1 MSIQWYPGHMHKAQK
16 QIKEILPQVDL
27 LIEVLDARI
36 PYSSENPQIAELR
49 GDTPCIK
56 VLSKTD
62 LADPAMTERWQE
74 FFEREKGVK
83 TLGITTTQPAK
94 TKQLIDLCKKLLPE
108 KVDAGKTIHTMI
120 VGIPNVGKST
130 LINTLAG
137 RPIARTGN
145 EPAVTKSQQR
155 INLGDGIIL
164 LDTPGILWPKV
175 ENPKSSYRLAAT
187 GAIKDTAMEYA
198 DVAYFVADYLLSAYP
213 QLLKERF
220 DLETLPATEVEL
232 MDKIAA
238 RRGCLR
244 TGGIANTHKVSEI
257 LINELRTATLGRITL
272 EAPEMVAIEAIE
284 VAEAIARKAE
294 KKAQR
299 LRDRKKGTRDSDR
312 QVREKFASKGL
323 DPLTGQAPPAAEK
336 KVTEKKKPA
345 TQTQP
350 AAAKKTG
357 GAKASG
363 PKKSTTTAK
372 ATGDRR
378 LGPRIVGVGGRP
390 GGRSGPKKPRS
401 R

>member
-16 QIKEILPQVDL
+16 QIKEILPKVDL

-36 PYSSENPQIAELR
+36 PFSSENPHIAELR
-49 GDTPCIK
+49 GDKPCIK

-62 LADPAMTERWQE
+62 LADPEMTARWQE
-74 FFEREKGVK
+74 YFEREKGVK

-94 TKQLIDLCKKLLPE
+94 TKQLIDLCKKLLPH
-108 KVDAGKTIHTMI
+108 KADGQDTIYTMI

-137 RPIARTGN
+137 RPIAKTGN

-164 LDTPGILWPKV
+164 MDTPGILWPKV

-198 DVAYFVADYLLSAYP
+198 DVAYFAADYLLTAYP
-213 QLLKERF
+213 ELLKQRF
-220 DLETLPATEVEL
+220 DIDELPHTEIEL

-244 TGGIANTHKVSEI
+244 SGGIANTHKVSEI
-257 LINELRTATLGRITL
+257 LINELRDGSLGLITL
-272 EAPEMVAIEAIE
+272 ETPEMIDIEKVE
-284 VAEAIARKAE
+284 VAKAIALKAE

-299 LRDRKKGTRDSDR
+299 LRDRKKGTRDGEQ
-312 QVREKFASKGL
+312 QVRNKFERRGL
-323 DPLTGQAPPAAEK
+323 DPLTGQEVQKAKPKTPAKKKTKNAPPANGV
-336 KVTEKKKPA
+336 KVSST
-345 TQTQP
+345 
-350 AAAKKTG
+350 
-357 GAKASG
+357 
-363 PKKSTTTAK
+363 KKSANTTKTTK
-372 ATGDRR
+372 TSGNKH
-378 LGPRIVGVGGRP
+378 LGPRIAGLSSRP
-390 GGRSGPKKPRS
+390 NKPR
-401 R
+401 RR

>member
-1 MSIQWYPGHMHKAQK
+1 MNSARKKAAEAMAK
-16 QIKEILPQVDL
+16 IDVV
-27 LIEVLDARI
+27 IEVVDARL
-36 PYSSENPQIAELR
+36 PAASSNPMIAALR
-49 GDTPCIK
+49 AHRQRPCLK
-56 VLSKTD
+56 LLNKSD
-62 LADPAMTERWQE
+62 LADPAVTAEWLAHFNRQP
-74 FFEREKGVK
+74 GVK
-83 TLGITTTQPAK
+83 AVAIS
-94 TKQLIDLCKKLLPE
+94 CKKPAEVARVPKLCQQLAPHRNDGT
-108 KVDAGKTIHTMI
+108 KPLRMMI
-120 VGIPNVGKST
+120 MGIPNVGKST

>member
-16 QIKEILPQVDL
+16 QIKEILPKVDL

-36 PYSSENPQIAELR
+36 PYSSENPHITELR
-49 GDTPCIK
+49 GDKPCIK

-62 LADPAMTERWQE
+62 LADPELTARWQE
-74 FFEREKGVK
+74 YFEQEKGVK

-94 TKQLIDLCKKLLPE
+94 TKQLIDLCKKLLPHKADGSE
-108 KVDAGKTIHTMI
+108 TIYTMI

-137 RPIARTGN
+137 RPIAKTGN

-164 LDTPGILWPKV
+164 MDTPGILWPKV
-175 ENPKSSYRLAAT
+175 ENPKSSYRLATT

-198 DVAYFVADYLLSAYP
+198 DVAYFAADYLLSAYP
-213 QLLKERF
+213 NLLKQRF
-220 DLETLPATEVEL
+220 DLEELPNTEIEL

-244 TGGIANTHKVSEI
+244 SGGIANTHKVSEI
-257 LINELRTATLGRITL
+257 LINELRDGSLGLITL
-272 EAPEMVAIEAIE
+272 ETPEMIEIEKVE

-299 LRDRKKGTRDSDR
+299 LRDRKKGTRDSEE
-312 QVREKFASKGL
+312 QVRHKFERKGL
-323 DPLTGQAPPAAEK
+323 DPLTGQELPKAKPNAPA
-336 KVTEKKKPA
+336 KKKAPKA
-345 TQTQP
+345 STESNK
-350 AAAKKTG
+350 AAKN
-357 GAKASG
+357 SG
-363 PKKSTTTAK
+363 TKKSANTTKTTK
-372 ATGDRR
+372 TSGNKHM
-378 LGPRIVGVGGRP
+378 GPRIAGLSSRP
-390 GGRSGPKKPRS
+390 NKPR
-401 R
+401 RR